1 MSLRR
6 VEVGFCLVDPP
17 DEEAALDIVRG
28 PGDLFAYDTEQRLS
42 TVPSNHIG
50 VSANSGTFTA

>member
-1 MSLRR
+1 
-6 VEVGFCLVDPP
+6 LVAVP
-17 DEEAALDIVRG
+17 AIF
-28 PGDLFAYDTEQRLS
+28 FAYDTEQRLS